1 MDEFEYDR
9 EKKRHEKQKAD
20 IFRWMRVPLDP
31 RDNRQLAKMVRV
43 RLLEIL
49 SDVKILSYQG
59 GCAFPHRSL
68 ATDV

>member
-9 EKKRHEKQKAD
+9 EKKRLEKQKVD

-49 SDVKILSYQG
+49 SDVAVLAHQG

-68 ATDV
+68 PTDV